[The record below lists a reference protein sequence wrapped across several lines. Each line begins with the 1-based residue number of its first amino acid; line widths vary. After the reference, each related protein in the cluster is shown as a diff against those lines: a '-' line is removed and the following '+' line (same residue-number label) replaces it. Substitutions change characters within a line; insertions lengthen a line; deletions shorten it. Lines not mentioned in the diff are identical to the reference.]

1 MVTTVK
7 YFVITV
13 TFDQLNASMLN
24 KSVFVCVLLICI
36 LNEIGIGVHK
46 QVLDI
51 LVEINEK
58 LPQCTGNKSRHSHVD
73 AQAKQECFFS
83 LIC

>member
-46 QVLDI
+46 QVLDF
-51 LVEINEK
+51 LVEINENSQSA
-58 LPQCTGNKSRHSHVD
+58 LETNLAIVMLML
-73 AQAKQECFFS
+73 KQYRNVF
-83 LIC
+83 LA